1 MWICNLCLFLYGIGL
16 MMGNSLLVGA
26 CLVAICLDQT
36 LWYLDVLSYIL
47 RRKWLIGV
55 ASYLVWPDT
64 TYLKIFTTLH
74 HLWFLPLGLFTLRV
88 RCFSFIRNQDGH
100 GRVMASQF

>member
-1 MWICNLCLFLYGIGL
+1 
-16 MMGNSLLVGA
+16 MMGNSILVGA

-36 LWYLDVLSYIL
+36 LWYLDVLSYL
-47 RRKWLIGV
+47 VRRKWLIGV

-88 RCFSFIRNQDGH
+88 IS
-100 GRVMASQF
+100 